1 MAPTTEEIEAQ
12 QEALAKLTEARQK
25 DLEVLKKLDQV
36 AKNRRTGL
44 QREIEF
50 YKEETKL
57 YRTAA
62 KDLTALL
69 EVSKETNNEEEIFN
83 TLRAET
89 IEKLEKLR
97 DLKKEGKKINE
108 DELTQLELM
117 EVAFNNGATSIE
129 GMIDTMSEAGDNAA
143 NLRKVK
149 AAAEDLGAE
158 LDKTAQS
165 ILGLNNNWAEGSLT
179 GRMLDAIGKG
189 ASLTETFSSF
199 GSKIKETLSPTNLLA
214 NAVLGMVKGIK
225 ELTVGLSAQ
234 LGAFKET
241 TSAGDEYLSTLSRT
255 IGAVRGLGIS
265 AEQAAAAVTELYM
278 ELAMFSRMS
287 KSAQESLSETVATL
301 EGFNVSAQ
309 NSTQVADIFMQSLGK
324 TEAEFENL
332 QASMLSMSKP
342 LDGIGVSMSALNK
355 QMVEAA
361 QVIGQYGEQGVEE
374 FKKLAASAKAT
385 GIEMKTLL
393 DIAGQFDTFEEAS
406 DRVGRLNAVLG
417 GSYFD
422 TVQMVHA
429 KEEERIDIMRR
440 QFQAS
445 GKTFAD
451 MKKYER
457 LAVMNAA
464 GITDMNDAMK
474 LFGTSTA
481 VYEELQQLASDA
493 SMSLSDLSDEAFNTL
508 GPMEKF
514 QAVFARLQ
522 KPMNLVLKVLDYVAS
537 ALNGMVVFLEEEWE
551 EAFGKA
557 EGGFSAFVT
566 VLFIGFFKLSG
577 MIGAFIGLF
586 KKGADTIS
594 ENAPDLADG
603 IETIGRAAQGAWKGV
618 LALGGAMALIG
629 VGIGAILVGL
639 AQLIMSFKDLN
650 LMQIVGAFVGIGI
663 ALKMIFAGLVTLIP
677 LISGLGA
684 ASAASMIPILAVAFA
699 IGLITAGIAY
709 MMSGVADAIS
719 ALADLSRSFG
729 NFTSAGVAALAGMVS
744 EFDDFSD
751 IEIPVQLTAFTKE
764 LGTLMVAAS
773 KTSPSASKA
782 TTAVINA
789 ASNLAKTEN
798 SNDNTELTKALAA
811 LVNAS
816 NSRSSGAAK
825 NSGNLEVV
833 VNLNGKEFYKA
844 MRPYIEG
851 ELAGKIIV

>member
-129 GMIDTMSEAGDNAA
+129 GMIDTMSEAGDNSA

-165 ILGLNNNWAEGSLT
+165 ILGLNNDWAKGSLT

-189 ASLTETFSSF
+189 ASLAETFSSF

-214 NAVLGMVKGIK
+214 NAVLGMVKATK
-225 ELTVGLSAQ
+225 ELTVKLSGQ

-255 IGAVRGLGIS
+255 IGAIRGLGIA

-309 NSTQVADIFMQSLGK
+309 TSTQVADIFMQSLGK
-324 TEAEFENL
+324 TESEFKNL

-342 LDGIGVSMSALNK
+342 LDGIGVSMSTLNK

-393 DIAGQFDTFEEAS
+393 DIASQFDTFEEAS
-406 DRVGRLNAVLG
+406 DHVGRLNAVLG

-422 TVQMVHA
+422 TVQMVNA
-429 KEEERIDIMRR
+429 TEEERIDLLRR
-440 QFQAS
+440 GVQMS

-451 MKKYER
+451 LGRYEKKMI
-457 LAVMNAA
+457 AAAA
-464 GITDMNDAMK
+464 GISDVNEANK
-474 LFGTSTA
+474 LFGTSTG

-493 SMSLSDLSDEAFNTL
+493 SMSLSDLSEEAFNTL

-522 KPMNLVLKVLDYVAS
+522 KPMNLVLKVLDTIAG
-537 ALNGMVVFLEEEWE
+537 ALNGMVVFLEESWE
-551 EAFGKA
+551 AAFGKA
-557 EGGFSAFVT
+557 EGGFTVFVT
-566 VLFIGFFKLSG
+566 ALFIGFFKLSG
-577 MIGAFIGLF
+577 IIGGLIGLTQ
-586 KKGADTIS
+586 KAAGSLATT
-594 ENAPDLADG
+594 APTMASS
-603 IETIGRAAQGAWKGV
+603 ITTIGTAATASAKGL
-618 LALGGAMALIG
+618 LALGAAAALIG
-629 VGIGAILVGL
+629 VGIGAILFGL

-650 LMQIVGAFVGIGI
+650 LMQILGAFVGIGL
-663 ALKMIFAGLVTLIP
+663 ALKLIFVGIGALIP
-677 LISGLGA
+677 LIAGLGG
-684 ASAASMIPILAVAFA
+684 ASAVAIAPILAVAFA
-699 IGLITAGIAY
+699 IGLITAGIGY

-729 NFTSAGVAALAGMVS
+729 NFTSSGVAALAGMVS

-798 SNDNTELTKALAA
+798 SSDNTELTKALAA

-816 NSRSSGAAK
+816 NNRSSGAAK